1 MKLKKLLFLLLL
13 FSLTACTKK
22 PVNTETIAP
31 LETITPAEETSSVE
45 ESDNSEESDT
55 VTNVDTIEE
64 MGDGPELFILDPNE
78 TEETVESLTE
88 STESKS
94 ESSETET
101 TTSESAETTTS
112 SDPVNEEDLTG
123 PSPENIDTQIVYE
136 TSAPNSSEQVT
147 LSQDEVEAY
156 EDFQDAIDEYYR
168 QKYGLTD

>member
-1 MKLKKLLFLLLL
+1 MKLKKLSFLLLL

-22 PVNTETIAP
+22 LVNTETIAP

-88 STESKS
+88 STESEP

-101 TTSESAETTTS
+101 TTSETITS

-123 PSPENIDTQIVYE
+123 QSPENIDTQIVYE

-147 LSQDEVEAY
+147 LSQDEADAY
-156 EDFQDAIDEYYR
+156 EDFQDSIDEYYR

>member
-31 LETITPAEETSSVE
+31 LETITPVEESVE
-45 ESDNSEESDT
+45 ESDNSEESDA

-101 TTSESAETTTS
+101 TTSETITS

-123 PSPENIDTQIVYE
+123 QSPENIDTQIVYE
-136 TSAPNSSEQVT
+136 TSAPNSSEQET

>member
-1 MKLKKLLFLLLL
+1 MKLKKLSFLLLL

-101 TTSESAETTTS
+101 TTSETTTS
-112 SDPVNEEDLTG
+112 SDPVSEEDLTG

-147 LSQDEVEAY
+147 LSQDEADAY

>member
-1 MKLKKLLFLLLL
+1 MKLKKLSFLLLL

-31 LETITPAEETSSVE
+31 LETITPVEESVE

-64 MGDGPELFILDPNE
+64 LSDGPELFILDPNE
-78 TEETVESLTE
+78 TEETAESLTE

-94 ESSETET
+94 ERSETET
-101 TTSESAETTTS
+101 TTSETITS

-123 PSPENIDTQIVYE
+123 QSPENIDTQIVYE

-147 LSQDEVEAY
+147 LSQDEADAY

-168 QKYGLTD
+168 QKYGLTY

>member
-1 MKLKKLLFLLLL
+1 MKLKKLSFLLLL

-31 LETITPAEETSSVE
+31 LETITPAEETSTE
-45 ESDNSEESDT
+45 ASDNSKESDT

-101 TTSESAETTTS
+101 TTSETITS
-112 SDPVNEEDLTG
+112 SDPVSEEDLTG
-123 PSPENIDTQIVYE
+123 PSPEDIDTQIVYE
-136 TSAPNSSEQVT
+136 TSAPNSSEQET

-168 QKYGLTD
+168 QKYGLTY

>member
-1 MKLKKLLFLLLL
+1 MKLKKLSFLLLL

-31 LETITPAEETSSVE
+31 LETITPAEESVE
-45 ESDNSEESDT
+45 ESDNSGESDA
-55 VTNVDTIEE
+55 VTNVDTIVE

-101 TTSESAETTTS
+101 TTSETTTS
-112 SDPVNEEDLTG
+112 SDPVSEEDLTG
-123 PSPENIDTQIVYE
+123 QSPENIDTQIVYE

-147 LSQDEVEAY
+147 LSQDEADAY

>member
-1 MKLKKLLFLLLL
+1 MKLKKLSFLLLL
-13 FSLTACTKK
+13 FSLTASTKK
-22 PVNTETIAP
+22 LVNTETIAP

-88 STESKS
+88 STESEP

-101 TTSESAETTTS
+101 TTSETITS

-123 PSPENIDTQIVYE
+123 QSPENIDTQIVYE

-147 LSQDEVEAY
+147 LSQDEADAY

>member
-1 MKLKKLLFLLLL
+1 MKLKKLSFLLLL

-31 LETITPAEETSSVE
+31 LETISPAEETSTE
-45 ESDNSEESDT
+45 ASDNSKESDT
-55 VTNVDTIEE
+55 VTNVDTIKE
-64 MGDGPELFILDPNE
+64 MGDGPELFILDQNE
-78 TEETVESLTE
+78 TEETDESLTE

-123 PSPENIDTQIVYE
+123 QSPEDIDTQIVYE
-136 TSAPNSSEQVT
+136 TSAPNSSEQET

-168 QKYGLTD
+168 QKYGLTY

>member
-1 MKLKKLLFLLLL
+1 MKLKKLSFLLLL

-22 PVNTETIAP
+22 LVNTETIAP

-88 STESKS
+88 STESEP

-101 TTSESAETTTS
+101 TTSETITS

-123 PSPENIDTQIVYE
+123 QSPENIDTQIVYE

-147 LSQDEVEAY
+147 LSQDEADAY

>member
-1 MKLKKLLFLLLL
+1 MKLKKLSFLLLL

-31 LETITPAEETSSVE
+31 LETITPVEESVE
-45 ESDNSEESDT
+45 ESDNSEESDA

-94 ESSETET
+94 ENSETET

-123 PSPENIDTQIVYE
+123 PSQENIDTQIVYE
-136 TSAPNSSEQVT
+136 TSAPNSSEQET